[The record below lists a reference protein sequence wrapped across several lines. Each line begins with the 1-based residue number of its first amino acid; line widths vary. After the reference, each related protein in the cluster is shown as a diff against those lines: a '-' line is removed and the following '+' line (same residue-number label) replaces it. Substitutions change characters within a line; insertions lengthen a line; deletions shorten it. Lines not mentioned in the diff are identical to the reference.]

1 VIAVKFD
8 GGLELA
14 RTLAALPEA
23 VSRKVQTDA
32 LVAGGERIRK
42 RAAELAPRGTEPGP
56 DLADYILCTPVKR
69 TSSEIE
75 AGVDATAGIGVP
87 KRFFYDVMLEF
98 GTKHAPRAQP
108 FYRPALDEAGPLAI
122 KTIAA
127 ELWAALAKRGAVG
140 SRGGSSGG
148 GLV

>member
-1 VIAVKFD
+1 MIAMKFD

-14 RTLAALPEA
+14 RALATLPEA

-42 RAAELAPRGTEPGP
+42 RAAELAPRGTEAGP
-56 DLADYILCTPVKR
+56 ELADHILCTPVRR
-69 TSSEIE
+69 TAGEVD
-75 AGVDATAGIGVP
+75 AGVEATAGIGVP

-98 GTKHAPRAQP
+98 GTRHAPHARP
-108 FYRPALDEAGPLAI
+108 FYRPALDEQGPTAI
-122 KTIAA
+122 KAIAA
-127 ELWAALAKRGAVG
+127 ELWTALAKRGAVG
-140 SRGGSSGG
+140 GRGGSSGG